1 MNLPPLFEFLQELQ
15 SNNSKDFF
23 DANRKRYEA
32 LREEWFQTI
41 EKVLG
46 KMQEFDPAIKDVLTK
61 DCMFRI
67 NRDIRFSKDK
77 SPYKTNFSIVIN
89 PDGKKSPKPSY
100 YFHLEHNKTMF
111 SAGGVWMPEKAVLDQ
126 VREYIASEPEK
137 VKEVLEDKQ
146 FMKVYG
152 GFDKNETL
160 KTLPKGYFDDVPYP
174 ELIKLKSFT
183 CSKTID
189 KMPKSSEQFVDE
201 VVSSFKS
208 LTPLIFWLRN
218 AIS

>member
-1 MNLPPLFEFLQELQ
+1 MNLPTLFEFLQELQ

-46 KMQEFDPAIKDVLTK
+46 KMQEFDPAIKDVLPK

-152 GFDKNETL
+152 GFDRNETL